1 MSGPT
6 ALSVLSAAIIAMGVS
21 AAPAPQQRP
30 SSVRVVESIDLARYA
45 GRWFEIA
52 RLPNALQSKCAAD
65 VTAHYG
71 LRSDGRID
79 VVNRCRTAAGSI
91 ADVHGISRKRTTVSA
106 DARWQVRYASP
117 LRAMFGGAWTDYWIL
132 GIGPDY
138 TWAVAGSPS
147 RDRLWILSRT
157 ATMSAES
164 YERALAIARGNGFDV
179 GRLNRT
185 AQDVR

>member
-1 MSGPT
+1 MGADVARGPQGR
-6 ALSVLSAAIIAMGVS
+6 S
-21 AAPAPQQRP
+21 
-30 SSVRVVESIDLARYA
+30 SSVRVVESIDLARYV

-52 RLPNALQSKCAAD
+52 RLPNALQSKCVAD

-71 LRSDGRID
+71 QRSDGRID
-79 VVNRCRTAAGSI
+79 VVNRCRTAAGTMT
-91 ADVHGISRKRTTVSA
+91 DLQGISRAVAKGTS
-106 DARWQVRYASP
+106 DARWQVRYGSP
-117 LRAMFGGAWTDYWIL
+117 IRSMFGGGTDYWIL

-157 ATMSAES
+157 AEMSAEA

-179 GRLNRT
+179 GRLTRT
-185 AQDVR
+185 PQAIR